1 MQTSGEA
8 VLRGNLKE
16 FPLLNL
22 LQTLLGSKRD
32 GELYLE
38 HPQIPAQLS
47 LRQGRLVSAEAGE
60 LIGDEALEL
69 IAGMRYVPF
78 RFEDGQA
85 PVEEN
90 LFGGL
95 AVQQRLAQLIEDWQ
109 QLELLSGDWSEVLQL
124 KPRSKQIQ
132 FSHDLLKLASLSNG
146 QSVATILLGAGMPP
160 LEVARQLERL
170 LELGV
175 LEARPQVQV
184 VRHKLIVLP
193 LYGTPQGVA
202 FVEEKLYREWS
213 PKFRTGFRLL
223 LQARNGPILSFQVL
237 PRPNFAGRVGL
248 CDSDLRKHRLARGL
262 EVEAW
267 FAPG

>member
-1 MQTSGEA
+1 MQANGDA

-22 LQTLLGSKRD
+22 LQTLLGAKRD

-38 HPQIPAQLS
+38 HPQVPARLS
-47 LRQGRLVSAEAGE
+47 LRQGRLVSAAAGK
-60 LIGDEALEL
+60 LVGDDALEL

-95 AVQQRLAQLIEDWQ
+95 AVQQRLAQLVEDWQ
-109 QLELLSGDWSEVLQL
+109 QLELLSGDWGEVLRL
-124 KPRSKQIQ
+124 KPRGKELQ
-132 FSHDLLKLASLSNG
+132 FSQDLVRLASLSNG
-146 QSVATILLGAGMPP
+146 QPIATIFLGAGMPP
-160 LEVARQLERL
+160 LEVARKLERL

-184 VRHKLIVLP
+184 VRHKLIILP

-202 FVEEKLYREWS
+202 FVDEDLYREWS
-213 PKFRTGFRLL
+213 SRVRPGLRLL
-223 LQARNGPILSFQVL
+223 LQVRNGPILSFQVR

-248 CDSDLRKHRLARGL
+248 CDPDLRKHRLARGL

-267 FAPG
+267 FAPA